1 MLRVVELVVSSVM
14 LACQETIPTCQRGW
28 SSCSSCCAVIIGSC
42 PGKSR
47 RLCCTRCSSS
57 DLQEALLVLLCFF
70 PLARGGDAVEREL
83 RNLPVLSIIKKTI
96 PGIYYIIRIVFF
108 VFTETQ
114 FFYFGFKSALES
126 LKGEY
131 TSKHP
136 LRPLNQNSLNTHISR
151 KCREMACNM

>member
-1 MLRVVELVVSSVM
+1 MY
-14 LACQETIPTCQRGW
+14 
-28 SSCSSCCAVIIGSC
+28 
-42 PGKSR
+42 SR
-47 RLCCTRCSSS
+47 ARLCFHSGCGCAAAAAARA
-57 DLQEALLVLLCFF
+57 QREAAL
-70 PLARGGDAVEREL
+70 RGAEEEEFTAAACPRE
-83 RNLPVLSIIKKTI
+83 RNLL
-96 PGIYYIIRIVFF
+96 IYYIIRIVFF

-126 LKGEY
+126 VEGEY